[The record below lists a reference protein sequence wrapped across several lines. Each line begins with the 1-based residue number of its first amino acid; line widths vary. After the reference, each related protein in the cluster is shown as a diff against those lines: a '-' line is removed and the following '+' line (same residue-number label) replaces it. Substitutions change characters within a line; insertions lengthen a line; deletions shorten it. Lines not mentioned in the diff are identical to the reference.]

1 MRTLLLAVLI
11 VLFSVP
17 AYSAGP
23 LQGTGHGGQT
33 RSPAEVQMDQ
43 EIDQAYKSV
52 TERMPNRN
60 TKVDPWRDMR
70 GTSAPR
76 SGQAR

>member
-23 LQGTGHGGQT
+23 NMVGHGGQT

-43 EIDQAYKSV
+43 QIDQAYKSV
-52 TERMPNRN
+52 TEKMPNRN

>member
-17 AYSAGP
+17 AYAAN
-23 LQGTGHGGQT
+23 LLGHGGPT
-33 RSPAEVQMDQ
+33 RSPAEVQRDQ

-52 TERMPNRN
+52 TEKMPNRN